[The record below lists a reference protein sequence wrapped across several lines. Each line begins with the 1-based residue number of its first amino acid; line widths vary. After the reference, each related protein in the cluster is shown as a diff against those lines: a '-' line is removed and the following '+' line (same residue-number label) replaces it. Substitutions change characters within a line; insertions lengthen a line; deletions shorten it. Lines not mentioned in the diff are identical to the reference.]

1 ATRNWLPTWKAWRGG
16 WWRGAGWIGSRAAW
30 NSIALAV
37 PCLPPA
43 SRRSANRFTP
53 APWAAGATMN
63 MPSNPYGPSWILS
76 RLLHNGTDPRRRSV
90 TNRYKSWLR
99 ALKAWLSSGREPSC
113 CRPRGRRGSRQPFL
127 EILED
132 RLAPATLTP
141 LV

>member
-1 ATRNWLPTWKAWRGG
+1 
-16 WWRGAGWIGSRAAW
+16 
-30 NSIALAV
+30 
-37 PCLPPA
+37 
-43 SRRSANRFTP
+43 
-53 APWAAGATMN
+53 M
-63 MPSNPYGPSWILS
+63 
-76 RLLHNGTDPRRRSV
+76 

-141 LV
+141 LVSATDGSVDSLRYDINLANTNGDPANTLNLASGGAGTAGGPDRKSVV